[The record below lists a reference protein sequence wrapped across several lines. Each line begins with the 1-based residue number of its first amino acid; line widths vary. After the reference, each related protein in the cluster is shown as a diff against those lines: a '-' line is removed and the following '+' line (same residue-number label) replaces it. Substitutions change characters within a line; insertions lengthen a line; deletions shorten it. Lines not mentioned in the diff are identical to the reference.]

1 MITHSQPSSIRRRS
15 GLAASG
21 ALSLLALGLTLP
33 AAATAQPLWRFS
45 SSAPHNPTAPQ
56 HDRLEIAQQVSP
68 HQASSVYSP
77 GQGVLCDR
85 SANTCYDNKGVSL
98 SLTRQFF
105 GPGAERQLMATLS
118 GRPAP
123 QEFRLSDGSVCNMAA
138 QLCWS
143 DGYGK
148 RRINRTFSRDLFGG
162 IADRPNPGGNGW
174 NDDRE
179 ITRYSGIC
187 TLAQG
192 GRELYDGQCALR
204 RISND
209 RNGVTRYVVAQPDGR
224 RYNFTNRSGRLEVTD
239 ASGTWPVFFFDHG
252 YTGVFRWRDMT
263 LVATREHRGLRQS
276 RDSRVQMDQLFLD
289 P

>member
-1 MITHSQPSSIRRRS
+1 MIHSQPRFLRRRA
-15 GLAASG
+15 GLARNG
-21 ALSLLALGLTLP
+21 ALSLLALGLALP
-33 AAATAQPLWRFS
+33 AAASAQPWWRHGGS
-45 SSAPHNPTAPQ
+45 TPYPPVEQ
-56 HDRLEIAQQVSP
+56 QPYRLELAQQVSGQP
-68 HQASSVYSP
+68 SNGVFSP

-85 SANTCYDNKGVSL
+85 SGNTCYDKQGISL

-105 GPGAERQLMATLS
+105 GPAAERQLMGTLS

-123 QEFRLSDGSVCNMAA
+123 QEFRLSDGSVCNVAA

-148 RRINRTFSRDLFGG
+148 RRINRTFSRDLFGSV
-162 IADRPNPGGNGW
+162 ADRPGGGGNGW

-179 ITRYSGIC
+179 ITRYGGFC

-209 RNGVTRYVVAQPDGR
+209 RNGVSRYVVAQPDGR

-239 ASGTWPVFFFDHG
+239 ASGTWPVAFFDHG